1 MCVVCVLSSPFFW
14 TSYLWTYGRGHTG
27 GRSHRISLPS
37 FCGACLIFLARRIQ
51 PLLSLVDR
59 EVEFCVLHELIVLH
73 LLLGIFFFVSRHR
86 DSNSRPNTRRF
97 RGLTYQVNHRGNRC
111 NLFVVVCRDCF
122 FCSFFCVFLCVSF
135 LFVCL
140 LCISSFVV
148 CLLSLL
154 FSSDH
159 VPGFVYSLVPS
170 IL

>member
-1 MCVVCVLSSPFFW
+1 MWCACCHPLSSGRHICGR
-14 TSYLWTYGRGHTG
+14 TGRGHTG

-122 FCSFFCVFLCVSF
+122 FCFFFLCF
-135 LFVCL
+135 FVCL
-140 LCISSFVV
+140 VFIC
-148 CLLSLL
+148 LSLVYL
-154 FSSDH
+154 FLRRLSAF
-159 VPGFVYSLVPS
+159 PAFFL
-170 IL
+170 